1 MIHQFKVYI
10 MTIKD
15 GVIERFV
22 NCTDNLSAI
31 IIASAIYDGRVI
43 DTEIIFWYNI
53 VIKER
58 KIKMTD
64 RGKFIALVS
73 YIKGSIGESKY
84 VATLDVVD
92 FNSFLN
98 SIGEK

>member
-31 IIASAIYDGRVI
+31 IIASAIYGGRVI
-43 DTEIIFWYNI
+43 DTEVIFWYNTHI
-53 VIKER
+53 
-58 KIKMTD
+58 
-64 RGKFIALVS
+64 
-73 YIKGSIGESKY
+73 
-84 VATLDVVD
+84 
-92 FNSFLN
+92 
-98 SIGEK
+98 

>member
-10 MTIKD
+10 MTFND
-15 GVIERFV
+15 GVIEHLV
-22 NCTDNLSAI
+22 NCADNLSAI
-31 IIASAIYDGRVI
+31 IIASSIYNGRVI
-43 DTEIIFWYNI
+43 DPEMIFWYNI
-53 VIKER
+53 GIKER
-58 KIKMTD
+58 KTKMTD

-73 YIKGSIGESKY
+73 YIKGAIGGSKY
-84 VATLDVVD
+84 VAPLDVVD